1 MNNYFNNIFFVLFL
15 QCFIFSEQKI
25 VHMNG
30 TYDLDGDNMLEFIAL
45 ELNPDKNI
53 LPKAVRYYEVG
64 LDGYQELIWEF
75 IPPVALE
82 GDFVDAKIG
91 DIDGNGSPE
100 LIIVMN
106 LTKFG
111 DTKTPHVFV
120 ATYDWDG
127 SHFSE
132 IPSSSIDIGKE
143 DRSLRCNNFQLLDH
157 DADGDQEIVISLGS
171 PFRGFAV
178 INASSSGLSIVKKVR
193 PDQLLV
199 GSGLLYIATLD
210 YDNDGYDDIITFSP
224 DGNVIKAQPFY
235 NIGGV
240 FDSGHLV
247 KKEIKGLSGILPN
260 SLEIT
265 DWDADGFYDAIVSF
279 NSGDIIAFTLTPA
292 TLIIETVPIVTGPL
306 TQMAIADFN
315 QDTYQDILTLSSELN
330 ALTLISG
337 KDGGVDNIENAMR
350 KVPSEIQVFSIL
362 PMIKSGVY
370 NGSVLLSGWDGSI
383 NSTYIIQLGKKSD
396 KLDQGY
402 LITSDFIQKQLPTLL
417 SNTEIVTPEIPE
429 VYIEIDPTI
438 KKPQEDQQEQRII
451 TDLGESPSSYI
462 PNTIFLDQKEAKVLK
477 EQPRV
482 KIPKKI
488 VRTLEAP
495 KTLKPKESFGIRLPK
510 HILPKYVLRPG
521 QPFLYEVS
529 KDSLSDFYSFRWEN
543 QPPKGMYFLYE
554 MKAINWVPSDKQL
567 DAFQISYMV
576 RMKIDEIMETTT
588 GSNEET
594 QIFKSTPVLESRDE
608 SIWVYVND
616 PPRFL
621 TEPTVTE
628 FIAGSIF
635 NYEPI
640 IQDRNKDAFVR
651 LELEVAPEGMVI
663 ENGNINWATDSSH
676 VEIYDVR
683 IVATD
688 GFERTAQDFQLFS
701 RAGVKILSKAG
712 TNASVGENYS
722 YSIKVWKQK
731 ADQKINYKLLQ
742 KPEGMIL
749 HPDGSITWT
758 PNPIQVDTVGYT
770 IVASHGVASDTQ
782 NVSLFVNHPPIIKD
796 PPMMMNVI
804 NVGGIWDFELNVRD
818 PNKQDQLIYTAKTL
832 PEGMR
837 MDPQTGFLR
846 WEPSMNELDFHKL
859 EIEVSDGH
867 VSRMIE
873 AEFFVNAPVNI
884 VSVPSMSA
892 TVGEE
897 YTYPLIINDKNKGS
911 LLPFKR
917 VVKLND
923 TSNIRMYSINITD
936 DVALANI
943 DRFLGDWHNAE
954 AIYYVDPKYPADSL
968 VSRLNLKRYTH
979 SVFFED
985 DRLWVLLETLDGRT
999 IKVKDFL
1006 WEFFHGGKGKP
1017 PRVIVERV
1025 STMKYSLLDFP
1036 EGMEIDNSSGTIRW
1050 TPTIDQTDAHR
1061 VTVVASDGYT
1071 KDEQT
1076 FEIYS
1081 NHLPTIVSNPPHMG
1095 LVGELF
1101 KYQVRVDDNN
1111 ENSSLEFTLMKGP
1124 HGMQMDRY
1132 GKILWVPK
1140 AAQINN
1146 NTFEVAVSD
1155 GFGTD
1160 VQSSKIFV
1168 NNAPTVVSNPKPVG
1182 LTGHS
1187 WKYKI
1192 TTEDLNGDK
1201 VAYRAVRLP
1210 KYARFDKK
1218 KAIVDWTPR
1227 KNQLGMNDFILMAID
1242 EHGATSTHDFQVHVF
1257 HDPSSKQLVNTGWPL
1272 MLTFVGVVFAWG
1284 MAQI

>member
-1 MNNYFNNIFFVLFL
+1 MINYCVKIFILISIHSL
-15 QCFIFSEQKI
+15 LFSEQKI

-30 TYDLDGDNMLEFIAL
+30 TYDLDGDNMLEFISL
-45 ELNPDKNI
+45 ELNPNQDVF
-53 LPKAVRYYEVG
+53 PKTVRYYEIDS
-64 LDGYQELIWEF
+64 DGYQTLVWEF
-75 IPPVALE
+75 IPPVTLDGE
-82 GDFVDAKIG
+82 FVDAKIG

-100 LIIVMN
+100 LVIVMN
-106 LTKFG
+106 LIKFG
-111 DTKTPHVFV
+111 DTNTPHVFI

-132 IPSSSIDIGKE
+132 IPSASLDIGKE
-143 DRSLRCNNFQLLDH
+143 DRSLRCNNFQLLDY
-157 DADGDQEIVISLGS
+157 DADGEEEIVLSLGS

-178 INASSSGLSIVKKVR
+178 VNASPNGLSIIKKVR
-193 PDQLLV
+193 PNQLLV
-199 GSGLLYIATLD
+199 GSGLLYVAVLD
-210 YDNDGYDDIITFSP
+210 YDHDGYDDILTFSP
-224 DGNVIKAQPFY
+224 DGNILKAQPFY

-247 KKEIKGLSGILPN
+247 KKEIKGLKGILQN
-260 SLEIT
+260 SLALT
-265 DWDADGFYDAIVSF
+265 DWDSDGFSDILISF
-279 NSGDIIAFTLTPA
+279 NSGDIVALTLTPA
-292 TLIIETVPIVTGPL
+292 TLVIENIPIATGPL
-306 TQMAIADFN
+306 TQITVADFN
-315 QDTYQDILTLSSELN
+315 QDTYKDILTLSSEIN
-330 ALTLISG
+330 SLTLVSG
-337 KDGGVDNIENAMR
+337 KDGGVNNIENAMR
-350 KVPSEIQVFSIL
+350 KVPSEIQVFSML
-362 PMIKSGVY
+362 PMIKAGVY
-370 NGSVLLSGWDGSI
+370 NGSVLLSGWDGEI
-383 NSTYIIQLGKKSD
+383 NSTYVIQLGKKSD

-402 LITSDFIQKQLPTLL
+402 LVTSDFIQKQLPNLL
-417 SNTEIVTPEIPE
+417 SNVEDVDPEISE
-429 VYIEIDPTI
+429 VYIEIDPTANQ
-438 KKPQEDQQEQRII
+438 PQEDQQQQRII

-462 PNTIFLDQKEAKVLK
+462 PNTIFLDQREGKVLK

-495 KTLKPKESFGIRLPK
+495 KTLKPKESVGIRLPK
-510 HILPKYVLRPG
+510 HILPKYILRPG
-521 QPFLYEVS
+521 QPFLYDIP
-529 KDSLSDFYSFRWEN
+529 KDSSDEFYSFRWEN

-567 DAFQISYMV
+567 DAFEISYMV
-576 RMKIDEIMETTT
+576 RMKIDEIMEATN
-588 GSNEET
+588 GSIEET
-594 QIFKSTPVLESRDE
+594 QIFKATPVLESRNE
-608 SIWVYVND
+608 SLWIYVND

-621 TEPTVTE
+621 TEPTITE
-628 FIAGSIF
+628 FIAGSTF

-640 IQDRNKDAFVR
+640 VQDRNKDALIK
-651 LELEVAPEGMVI
+651 LELEVAPDGMVI
-663 ENGNINWATDSSH
+663 ENGIIQWETDSSH
-676 VEIYDVR
+676 VEVYDVR

-688 GFERTAQDFQLFS
+688 GFERTAQNFQLFS
-701 RAGVKILSKAG
+701 RAGVKILSKAD
-712 TNASVGENYS
+712 TKASVGQKYS
-722 YSIKVWKQK
+722 YSVKVWKQK
-731 ADQKINYKLLQ
+731 PDQKINYKLLTS
-742 KPEGMIL
+742 PEGMIL
-749 HPDGSITWT
+749 HPDGAISWT
-758 PNPIQVDTVGYT
+758 PNPIQVDTVKYT
-770 IVASHGVASDTQ
+770 IVASHGVATDTQ
-782 NVSLFVNHPPIIKD
+782 YVNLFVNHPPVIKKA
-796 PPMMMNVI
+796 PMMMNTI
-804 NVGGIWDFELNVRD
+804 NAGGIWDFDLDVSD
-818 PNKQDQLIYTAKTL
+818 PNKNDQLVFTAKKL

-837 MDPQTGFLR
+837 MDPKTGFLR

-867 VSRMIE
+867 ESRMIE
-873 AEFFVNAPVNI
+873 SEFFVNAPVNI
-884 VSVPSMSA
+884 VSVPTMSA

-1006 WEFFHGGKGKP
+1006 WEFFHGSKGKP
-1017 PRVIVERV
+1017 PRVIVERI
-1025 STMKYSLLDFP
+1025 STMNYSLLDFP
-1036 EGMEIDNSSGTIRW
+1036 EGMEIDRSSGTIRW
-1050 TPTIDQTDAHR
+1050 VPSIEQPDAHR
-1061 VTVVASDGYT
+1061 VTVVVSDGYS

-1076 FEIYS
+1076 FEVYS

-1111 ENSSLEFTLMKGP
+1111 ENSSLEYTLMKGP

-1160 VQSSKIFV
+1160 VQSAKIFV

-1187 WKYKI
+1187 WRYKI